1 MEAIGNLVT
10 GILIISFLAMIK
22 PTINFVGSFATPC
35 KQSFYNSSTLF
46 EASKNCILRRVD

>member
-1 MEAIGNLVT
+1 MEALGNLIA
-10 GILIISFLAMIK
+10 GILIISFLAMLK

-46 EASKNCILRRVD
+46 EASRNCILRKVE